1 MLRVAGR
8 SIWCITTL
16 LSGAGTLACS
26 TNPQAPSAADLR
38 SRFDLE
44 TFGEIPYPPDNPRN
58 ESRIRLGRLLFF
70 DPILGGEQDVACG
83 TCHLP
88 DFAFADG
95 RQLGAGVGGTGLGPA
110 RRVGVSSV
118 TGNPIDTEPRNTQSI
133 FNTAFGLDPSGT
145 PSHLAPMFWD
155 GRATGLEGQALIPIS
170 SRAEMRGDAFPGS
183 EAEARAVALD
193 SIIERIHNIPEYV
206 AHFRDAFASE
216 GADTAQAPVIA
227 LRLARALGA
236 YQRELVT
243 TNSAYDRFV
252 DGDDEAL
259 SPAQRRGLEVFFTK
273 GKCTLCHRGAMFSNF
288 LFRVTASPQA
298 GPGKTVIPGDD
309 TGREE
314 HTGQPEDRYAFR
326 VPSLRN
332 VELTAPYMHAGVFET
347 LDEVMDFYNGG
358 AQPRNPNVSEDLIEV
373 SVRSPLGLTESEVND
388 VVQFLRS
395 LTDAGSQL
403 DAMLLTVPS
412 SVPSGLTPL
421 TGSGTSGLGNR

>member
-1 MLRVAGR
+1 MLGVVGR
-8 SIWCITTL
+8 PMWRIATL
-16 LSGAGTLACS
+16 LSGAGALACS

-38 SRFDLE
+38 SRFNLE
-44 TFGEIPYPPDNPRN
+44 TLGEIPYPPNNPRN

-88 DFAFADG
+88 HFAFADG
-95 RQLGAGVGGTGLGPA
+95 RQFGAGVSGTGLGPA
-110 RRVGVSSV
+110 RRLVVSAV
-118 TGNPIDTEPRNTQSI
+118 TGNAIADEPRNTQSI
-133 FNTAFGLDPSGT
+133 FNTAFALDPSGT

-183 EAEARAVALD
+183 EAEASAVALD
-193 SIIERIHNIPEYV
+193 SIIERIRNIPAYV
-206 AHFRDAFASE
+206 THFRDAFATD
-216 GADTAQAPVIA
+216 GADTAQTVVIA
-227 LRLARALGA
+227 SRLARALAA

-252 DGDDEAL
+252 GGDDDAL
-259 SPAQRRGLEVFFTK
+259 SPAQRRGLEIFFTK

-332 VELTAPYMHAGVFET
+332 VELTAPYMHAGVFKT

-358 AQPRNPNVSEDLIEV
+358 VQPRNPNVPENLIEV
-373 SVRSPLGLTESEVND
+373 SVRSSLGLTEPEVSD

-403 DAMLLTVPS
+403 DATLLTVPS

-421 TGSGTSGLGNR
+421 TGSGTNGRGGR